1 MATSRRKPPEAA
13 PSPRRRP
20 GRPTKYNAEVG
31 ARIVAAVNL
40 GAAWETAAAAAGI
53 DRVTLR
59 AWLREGARAKPPARK
74 SVDADGKPVLATLS
88 EFSSAI
94 ARAEPN
100 MEIKWLSWTN
110 EGAKAD
116 ARHATW
122 LLTHHPRTRDR
133 YADPAQRLIH
143 EGGTTNTNVNVD
155 AGSVDLSRMTD
166 EELEQLD
173 RLTAKA
179 IGRASAP
186 KAPPASSNGHGED
199 GGE

>member
-1 MATSRRKPPEAA
+1 MAKSKPQPT
-13 PSPRRRP
+13 RRRP
-20 GRPTKYNAEVG
+20 GRPSKYTPDLG
-31 ARIVAAVNL
+31 SRIVAAVSL
-40 GAAWETAAAAAGI
+40 GASYETAAAAAGI
-53 DRVTLR
+53 DRFTLR
-59 AWLREGARAKPPARK
+59 VWLREGANAKPPARK
-74 SVDADGKPVLATLS
+74 SVDADGKPVLGTLS
-88 EFSSAI
+88 EFSAAI

-100 MEIKWLSWTN
+100 AEIKWLSWTN

-186 KAPPASSNGHGED
+186 KPPPPGSNGHGED
-199 GGE
+199 GGA